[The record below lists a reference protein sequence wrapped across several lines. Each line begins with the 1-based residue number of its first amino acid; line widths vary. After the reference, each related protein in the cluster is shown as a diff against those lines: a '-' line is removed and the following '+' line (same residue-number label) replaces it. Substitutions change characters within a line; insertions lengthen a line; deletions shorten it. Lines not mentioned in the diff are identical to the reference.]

1 MLVHILGTINQDVI
15 FPALSRDHQFQTQ
28 VMSDNHY
35 TSLIRLISEKYIR
48 MRVQKMI
55 KLMSDH
61 HKEGNFITRIRIIS
75 FIYLFYT
82 SYYKEIHIYC
92 FCTLGSSICIFQR
105 PWVLCFVS
113 ILNDACQLTK
123 CNLPI
128 SNVPSICQDA
138 LNARI

>member
-1 MLVHILGTINQDVI
+1 MILPMIAHLFMQRTTYLNDDPSHGLKFPSGSLCRLLLHCEKIFRKHINLLHDKKFAQRMLVHILGTINQDVI

-61 HKEGNFITRIRIIS
+61 HKEGNFITRIRV
-75 FIYLFYT
+75 FRGL
-82 SYYKEIHIYC
+82 
-92 FCTLGSSICIFQR
+92 
-105 PWVLCFVS
+105 
-113 ILNDACQLTK
+113 
-123 CNLPI
+123 
-128 SNVPSICQDA
+128 
-138 LNARI
+138 